1 MARGY
6 LIKIGKI
13 YFIVFI
19 KVCELD
25 SVINCNILYVFKL
38 TVTVNESVH
47 VVQSEGVAGAGP
59 TGPSLVVD
67 GPSSV
72 KVSKSSLNW
81 QISIKK
87 ILKEFN

>member
-1 MARGY
+1 MKY
-6 LIKIGKI
+6 I
-13 YFIVFI
+13 
-19 KVCELD
+19 
-25 SVINCNILYVFKL
+25 FKL
-38 TVTVNESVH
+38 TVTVKESVH

-87 ILKEFN
+87 NFERIELV

>member
-1 MARGY
+1 MGFRY
-6 LIKIGKI
+6 KIRI
-13 YFIVFI
+13 
-19 KVCELD
+19 D
-25 SVINCNILYVFKL
+25 PILSTYMKYIFKL
-38 TVTVNESVH
+38 TVTVKESVH

-81 QISIKK
+81 QISIKNF
-87 ILKEFN
+87 LKV